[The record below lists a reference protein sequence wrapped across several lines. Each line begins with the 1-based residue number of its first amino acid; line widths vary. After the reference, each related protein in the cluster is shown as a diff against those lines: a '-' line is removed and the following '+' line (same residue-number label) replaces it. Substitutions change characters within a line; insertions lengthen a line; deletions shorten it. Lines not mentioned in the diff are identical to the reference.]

1 MDKCISQALD
11 AGKIS
16 KEVAQELEKN
26 IDMFVEHMNTGV
38 GVNSRA
44 ARKHAIKKTL
54 EQKKIQLAKDKARAA
69 SNALK
74 RADNLRQ
81 VNAHEDSKA
90 MGLITMLVK
99 DLKGRV
105 ASDNVYYKARGL
117 VGGFHSQIADV
128 MNDLRTKKAGLTQD
142 TELARNTVL
151 EIQGKSTGD
160 AVAKKHAQSVTK
172 MFDSVREMSNAAGSD
187 IKRLDN
193 WFPHKWNA
201 ERTAAISKE
210 DWVEEMFPLMDR
222 AKMKNDL
229 ELPLNDTELRDLL
242 AASYDTITTNGMNKI
257 EAGTMGKRSF
267 ANRHQEHRVLLFKD
281 PDMWMK
287 VNDKYGENNFY
298 TTITDHIESMSL
310 EIALLEKMGTNP
322 EVEFRYFMDLAKAEE
337 KIRNRGKVKFK
348 DGLDTGFAEAI
359 WSVTTGKVNQ
369 AGQPWLGLKLQQAR
383 AIQVATDLGSAM
395 LSSIADLP
403 SVAITA
409 KFNGLPVSRVM
420 KKAVKVMA
428 SNKQKVQAIRM
439 GLVADAFTSRAG
451 GANRFADINGEDWTT
466 TAADFTLRA
475 SGLAPWTDSL
485 RTAYGMV
492 AFEMIADMSSK
503 SYAQLPKS
511 FKAGLKRYDI
521 SPEDWDVI
529 RDTGMA
535 KFEGENYFALT
546 NMTDRTDIS
555 ADVANKLNAKVQRMI
570 NTETDYAVLM
580 PDDRMR
586 AIVTGGRAKGT
597 AGGEIFRNVFMYK
610 TFPMLVIAN
619 HLYRGFTQEGLKS
632 RVSYLAQLTV
642 GSIIFGA
649 MALQLKDLSRG
660 RELRDMSTK
669 EFWGAAYMQGGG
681 AGIYGDFLFED
692 QNRYGGGLWQTL
704 ASPMIGTI
712 EDLLKLTVGQV
723 QEMSQGKDT
732 NVGRDISEFVSRHT
746 PVASSLWYTRALLE
760 HGLFETLQKM
770 IDPKAQKSWKRK
782 MKLRKKNYDQG
793 YWWKMGELTPEFMQ

>member
-16 KEVAQELEKN
+16 KEVANELERD
-26 IDMFVEHMNTGV
+26 IDMFVEHMNSGI
-38 GVNSRA
+38 GVNVRA

-74 RADNLRQ
+74 RAENLKQ
-81 VNAHEDSKA
+81 FEAHPESKA
-90 MGLITMLVK
+90 KGLITMLVK

-105 ASDNVYYKARGL
+105 AADNVYYKARGL

-128 MNDLRTKKAGLTQD
+128 MNDLRTKHGGLTQN

-151 EIQGKSTGD
+151 EIQGKDTGD
-160 AVAKKHAQSVTK
+160 AVAKKHAKAITK
-172 MFDSVREMSNAAGSD
+172 MFDSVRETSNAAGSD
-187 IKRLDN
+187 IRRLDN

-201 ERTAAISKE
+201 ERTAAVSKE

-229 ELPLNDTELRDLL
+229 ELPLNDNELRDLL

-257 EAGTMGKRSF
+257 EAGTMGRRSF

-281 PDMWMK
+281 ADEWMA

-298 TTITDHIESMSL
+298 TTITDHIESMSV
-310 EIALLEKMGTNP
+310 EIALLEKFGTNP

-337 KIRNRGKVKFK
+337 KIRNKGKVKFK

-359 WSVTTGKVNQ
+359 WNVTTGKVNQ
-369 AGQPWLGLKLQQAR
+369 TGKPWLGLRLQQAR
-383 AIQVATDLGSAM
+383 ALQVATDLGSAM

-409 KFNGLPVSRVM
+409 KFNGLPVARVM

-428 SNKQKVQAIRM
+428 SNKLKVQAIRQ

-451 GANRFADINGEDWTT
+451 GANRFAEYQGEDWTT
-466 TAADFTLRA
+466 IAADATLRL
-475 SGLAPWTDSL
+475 SGLSPWTDSL

-492 AFEMIADMSSK
+492 AFEMIADMSTK
-503 SYAQLPKS
+503 TYGQLPKN

-521 SPEDWDVI
+521 SPEDWDII
-529 RDTGMA
+529 RETGMA
-535 KFEGENYFALT
+535 KYEGESYFALT

-555 ADVANKLNAKVQRMI
+555 ADVANRLNAKVQRMI

-586 AIVTGGRAKGT
+586 AVVTGGREKGT
-597 AGGEIFRNVFMYK
+597 AAGEIFRNIFMYK

-619 HLYRGFTQEGLKS
+619 HLYRGFTQEGFKS
-632 RVSYLAQLTV
+632 RASYLAQLTI
-642 GSIIFGA
+642 GSVIFGG

-660 RELRDMSTK
+660 RELRDMSTG
-669 EFWGAAYMQGGG
+669 EFWMAAYMQGGG

-704 ASPMIGTI
+704 ASPMIGTV
-712 EDLLKLTVGQV
+712 EDLLKLTVGNV
-723 QEMSQGKDT
+723 QETLKGDDT
-732 NVGRDISEFVSRHT
+732 NIGRDVSEFVSRHT
-746 PVASSLWYTRALLE
+746 PVASSLWYTRSLLE
-760 HGLFETLQKM
+760 HTLFETLQKM
-770 IDPKAQKSWKRK
+770 IDPKAHQSWKRK
-782 MKLRKKNYDQG
+782 MKARKKNYDQG

>member
-322 EVEFRYFMDLAKAEE
+322 EVEFRYFMDLARAEE

-521 SPEDWDVI
+521 SPEDWNVI

-535 KFEGENYFALT
+535 KFEGEDYFALT

-782 MKLRKKNYDQG
+782 MKSRKKNYDQG

>member
-322 EVEFRYFMDLAKAEE
+322 EVEFRYFMDLARAEE

-428 SNKQKVQAIRM
+428 LNKQKVQAIRM

-782 MKLRKKNYDQG
+782 MKSRKKNYDQG